1 MDLTFD
7 FKSIR
12 SSLEINYI
20 NNLIKTCDKNNI
32 NKEILLEKLDEL
44 NLSDKEIKEE
54 IKELTIKKNLSS
66 NSLSETNNN
75 LSPNNL
81 ASNNLASNNLASN
94 NLSSYNNQTPK
105 TPSENIDY
113 LYQKPWTKLTPIH
126 KIIKIKE
133 FVNQLLIKDE
143 KDKLELKDKLVE
155 MVKNKTLTKKE
166 AVLYD
171 PVKAKVI
178 SIPLLKFKDDKYL
191 I

>member
-81 ASNNLASNNLASN
+81 ASNNLASNNLVSN
-94 NLSSYNNQTPK
+94 NNQTPK

>member
-81 ASNNLASNNLASN
+81 ASI
-94 NLSSYNNQTPK
+94 NNQTPK